1 MRRAAVCDKCIE
13 IDKKIA
19 HFRNLATRLVD
30 PATLEGTKKLIEE
43 MEATKVALHCDDPK
57 K

>member
-1 MRRAAVCDKCIE
+1 MCDKCIE